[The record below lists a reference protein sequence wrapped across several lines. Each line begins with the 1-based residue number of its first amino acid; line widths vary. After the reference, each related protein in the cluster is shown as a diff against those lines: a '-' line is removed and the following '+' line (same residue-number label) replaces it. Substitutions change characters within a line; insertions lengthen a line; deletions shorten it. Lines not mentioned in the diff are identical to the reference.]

1 MAASR
6 ASSVVPPSMR
16 LLCISTFSPLPSRL
30 STWQHMKHS
39 RDKHQWLPA
48 LTRLVTCHDIYDKK
62 TPLR

>member
-30 STWQHMKHS
+30 STWHNARKMIEIIS
-39 RDKHQWLPA
+39 E
-48 LTRLVTCHDIYDKK
+48 
-62 TPLR
+62 